1 MNGDV
6 KAVVVQSTASLAK
19 TDAAGCP
26 CWWADETGALAADA
40 MAVES
45 DGRAVADDD
54 EPEAEHFPRHPIH
67 RSQSREASKC

>member
-1 MNGDV
+1 
-6 KAVVVQSTASLAK
+6 
-19 TDAAGCP
+19 
-26 CWWADETGALAADA
+26 

-54 EPEAEHFPRHPIH
+54 EPEAEQFPRHPIH

>member
-1 MNGDV
+1 
-6 KAVVVQSTASLAK
+6 
-19 TDAAGCP
+19 
-26 CWWADETGALAADA
+26 